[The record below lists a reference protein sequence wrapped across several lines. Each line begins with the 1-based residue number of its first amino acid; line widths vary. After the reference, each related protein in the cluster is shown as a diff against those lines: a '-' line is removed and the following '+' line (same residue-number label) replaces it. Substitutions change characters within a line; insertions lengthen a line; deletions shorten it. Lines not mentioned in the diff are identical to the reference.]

1 MIRRLLTRGAP
12 QLIAAAVLGAFASV
26 SIGGILRHFERF
38 RAEAQFQQ
46 LAEQQLSTVQT
57 RVAGALDTIYLVA
70 THFEVCQD
78 TSRQAFATLVA
89 PALSHHGYLKAL
101 EWIPRVERA
110 ERAVYER
117 RARRNGIRGFE
128 FRDNRADGSMGAA
141 GERAEYYPVLY
152 VEPFAGNERAV
163 GYDLAS
169 NPVRLEALR
178 KAGDTG
184 QPIATARVLLV
195 QERGNQYG
203 ILIFAPVYRWSKAPA
218 DVPGKRLLRGFALE
232 VLRIGDLISGPNN
245 SQEGFRGVDL
255 HLFDISASG
264 PGQQLYPKAPEVSA
278 QELRSG
284 LHAEQR
290 FDVGG
295 RTWVMTVTPSAGA
308 KGLASS
314 SSGPFL
320 VVAFGLLVTGT
331 FVFHLR
337 SKIRQAEHI
346 AQVAEELRLANRRLE
361 FHTAE
366 MADQANLEA
375 LGAEIGVVLTQC
387 DGLIVML
394 QRCASVL
401 VQHLDAA
408 FARIW
413 TLSRD
418 GKVLELQAS
427 AGMYT
432 HTNGGHARV
441 PVGLLKIGRI
451 ARERRPH
458 LSNRVIGDREISD
471 QAWAER
477 EGMVAFAG
485 YPLIVEDRLIGVAAL
500 FARKP
505 LGDSVLKALASIA
518 DEIALGIE
526 HKRAEEALRAS
537 EMRFRIAA
545 ENASD
550 VIIVR
555 DLATNQVE
563 SSGAEERLLPC
574 GRKIPRSF
582 EAFERL
588 LHPDDRDRVV
598 AEIQNHLQTHAPYRA
613 DFRVIDSD
621 GTVRH
626 WSARGS
632 SVRNASGKAT
642 ELIVVNTDVTEQK
655 RAEAAL
661 SQLAAIVES
670 SDASILSIDLGGIIL
685 TWNPAAER
693 IYGYSAEEI
702 KGHSVGLLFPED
714 RYYELIDL
722 LETIQRGEGIRHI
735 ETIRIRKGGE
745 AVPIFATYSPLRD
758 ASGHIVGA
766 CSIATDITE
775 RKLMERQLAQ
785 AQKLESIGQLAA
797 GVAHEINTPIQY
809 VGDNV
814 RFLRDSF
821 QRLEQLLGG
830 YDKLVASVRTVLPEA
845 PFLADFDA
853 LANATRV
860 NYLRTEI
867 PKSIEDSLDGAG
879 RVAEIVRA
887 MKEFSHPGST
897 EKTPLDIN
905 RAIEST
911 VLVSRNEWKYV
922 ADVRTELDANLPPV
936 MCVPGELN
944 QVILN
949 LIVNA
954 AHAIADA
961 VAGKPGTKGMI
972 TVSTERDGD
981 WVEIR
986 VRDTGTGIPDEV
998 QSSVFNPFFTTKGV
1012 GKGTGQGLAI
1022 AHTVIVQKH
1031 GGTISFD
1038 TAMGVGTTFK
1048 IRIPVGATGI
1058 EKPEC
1063 QQQELG

>member
-1 MIRRLLTRGAP
+1 
-12 QLIAAAVLGAFASV
+12 
-26 SIGGILRHFERF
+26 
-38 RAEAQFQQ
+38 
-46 LAEQQLSTVQT
+46 
-57 RVAGALDTIYLVA
+57 
-70 THFEVCQD
+70 
-78 TSRQAFATLVA
+78 
-89 PALSHHGYLKAL
+89 
-101 EWIPRVERA
+101 
-110 ERAVYER
+110 
-117 RARRNGIRGFE
+117 
-128 FRDNRADGSMGAA
+128 MGAA

-184 QPIATARVLLV
+184 QPVATARVLLV

-897 EKTPLDIN
+897 VKTSLDIN